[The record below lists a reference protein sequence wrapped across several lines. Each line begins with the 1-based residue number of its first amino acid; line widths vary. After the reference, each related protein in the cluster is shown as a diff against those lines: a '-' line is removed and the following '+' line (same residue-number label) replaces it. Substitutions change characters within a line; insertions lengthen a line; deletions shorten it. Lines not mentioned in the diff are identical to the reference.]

1 MGRLDKNSQGLILL
15 TNDGSIVN
23 NILKA
28 SNCHEKEYIVTV
40 DKPVTDSFLSAM
52 SNGVK
57 ILDKVTRKCKVSKVS
72 KHTFCIILTQG
83 LNRQIRRMCEA
94 LGYNV
99 QKLKRV
105 RIMDVELGNLPIGQY
120 RNLTDNEVKSL
131 SNIKKYK

>member
-1 MGRLDKNSQGLILL
+1 
-15 TNDGSIVN
+15 
-23 NILKA
+23 
-28 SNCHEKEYIVTV
+28 
-40 DKPVTDSFLSAM
+40 
-52 SNGVK
+52 
-57 ILDKVTRKCKVSKVS
+57 
-72 KHTFCIILTQG
+72 
-83 LNRQIRRMCEA
+83 MCEA